1 MVSPLESDQLA
12 EEKETRKKGIDGRE
26 EGIERRKKK
35 GREEGRVR
43 VRRCVVTCWV

>member
-12 EEKETRKKGIDGRE
+12 EEKETSKKGIDGRE

-35 GREEGRVR
+35 EE
-43 VRRCVVTCWV
+43 RRKEERKEE